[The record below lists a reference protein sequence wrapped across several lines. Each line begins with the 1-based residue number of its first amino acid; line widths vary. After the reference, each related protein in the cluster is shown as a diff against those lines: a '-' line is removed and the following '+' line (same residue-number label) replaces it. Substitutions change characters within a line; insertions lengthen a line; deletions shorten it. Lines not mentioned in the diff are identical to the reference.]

1 MRYVILLGVLV
12 GFCGSVCGVDSIL
25 NTVSNIDVANALK
38 AQSSE
43 GFKRK
48 FKSAAAMQKKRRIAA
63 AVLLPAALLVSLF
76 GLESLATGRRN
87 MPREVALLY
96 FLGNGVPFAV
106 MNALYFKQSRKKEAA
121 YRKIAKHATKL
132 YALLQDPEF
141 KKKYEVDSWERV
153 RKKRIAAEI
162 AGVVP
167 SLVLGGPAL
176 IVPFA
181 SQFMNY
187 GLKPIIS
194 SSIRRSVG
202 VPELEKVL
210 LKHVKKLENA
220 ESAVK
225 AQTAREAFL
234 QQLAMK
240 KAEAVPSHQ
249 P

>member
-1 MRYVILLGVLV
+1 MRYVVLLGALI

-25 NTVSNIDVANALK
+25 NTGSNIDVANALM

-48 FKSAAAMQKKRRIAA
+48 FKLAAAMQKKRRIAA
-63 AVLLPAALLVSLF
+63 AVLLPVSLLMTLIAAKIIKGNRINQQPLAGYLLVY
-76 GLESLATGRRN
+76 GG
-87 MPREVALLY
+87 
-96 FLGNGVPFAV
+96 PFFV

-121 YRKIAKHATKL
+121 YRKIAKHAAKL

-141 KKKYEVDSWERV
+141 KKEYAVDSWERV
-153 RKKRIAAEI
+153 RKNRITAEI

-167 SLVLGGPAL
+167 STVLGVASLL
-176 IVPFA
+176 IPLLSHFIH
-181 SQFMNY
+181 Y

-194 SSIRRSVG
+194 SSIRRTGG
-202 VPELEKVL
+202 VPELEKGL
-210 LKHVKKLENA
+210 LKHVKKLEYA
-220 ESAVK
+220 EIAVK

-234 QQLAMK
+234 QKLAMK